1 MSHSKRRAERDHAK
15 RRARQRYKLIVN
27 RLDLEALVNDI
38 QSNKGEFI
46 YKSSNR
52 ATVWKLE
59 CKGKSVL
66 VVYDK
71 LRAQIVTFL
80 PLDSLEKLKKK
91 QERRLKGECVL

>member
-1 MSHSKRRAERDHAK
+1 MSHSKRSSERKHAK
-15 RRARQRYKLIVN
+15 RRARQRYRLLIN
-27 RLDLEALVNDI
+27 RFVLEKLVNDI

-52 ATVWKLE
+52 ATVWKLV
-59 CKGKSVL
+59 CKGKEVL

-80 PLDSLEKLKKK
+80 PIESLEKFKKK
-91 QERRLKGECVL
+91 QEQKIKGECA

>member
-15 RRARQRYKLIVN
+15 RRARQRYKLLVN
-27 RLDLEALVNDI
+27 KLDLESLVTDI
-38 QSNKGEFI
+38 QNNNGEFV

-52 ATVWKLE
+52 ATVWKLV
-59 CKGKSVL
+59 CKGKNVL

-80 PLDSLEKLKKK
+80 PFDSLDKLKAK
-91 QERRLKGECVL
+91 QARRLKGEYV